1 VVAHHQRQA
10 QRHQYI
16 VQLRRRATLHGRGKG
31 SNTSGRSRSSV
42 YYSVVPYAV
51 VYKSV
56 SKVIYCADSGEK
68 CITMLGL
75 EAPTREV
82 LRYSSFK
89 KLHKSWE
96 K

>member
-1 VVAHHQRQA
+1 MVEVKVVVPPAGAGADAVWQDE
-10 QRHQYI
+10 I
-16 VQLRRRATLHGRGKG
+16 D
-31 SNTSGRSRSSV
+31 SSV

-89 KLHKSWE
+89 KLHKS
-96 K
+96 